1 MLSEERHDGRVALF
15 AGPSL
20 RRVAPLVLRGD
31 VQSRERR
38 QEADDVEVP
47 IVRGDVDRGLIVRVV
62 IVYAYHRYLKYE

>member
-31 VQSRERR
+31 VQSRERQ
-38 QEADDVEVP
+38 QEADDLEVP
-47 IVRGDVDRGLIVRVV
+47 HLRTDVHGGPASLAVHDML
-62 IVYAYHRYLKYE
+62 AF